1 VSEEDGI
8 TGAKG
13 LEHINDDENLNADLN
28 LKGEQKAEAALAL
41 ILYGAS
47 WSKAARITG
56 YSSAFRC
63 RAAVERVLAT
73 SANSSLDRD
82 RMRNITEKRLNKLL
96 QSVMPKA
103 IDPGTEDKP
112 NPDHLAYNARAL
124 ALVDRIARL
133 YGVDAPQQFQIT
145 ATDERISE
153 YVGRVRQLAGAD
165 MEAEEADIANADP
178 DIIEGELVGDTDAE
192 STG

>member
-63 RAAVERVLAT
+63 RAAVERVLAS

-82 RMRNITEKRLNKLL
+82 HMRTITEKRLNKLL

-103 IDPGTEDKP
+103 IDPED
-112 NPDHLAYNARAL
+112 PDHLAYNARAL
-124 ALVDRIARL
+124 ALVDRIGRL

>member
-1 VSEEDGI
+1 MTEDDGI

-13 LEHINDDENLNADLN
+13 LEAITNDENLNADLD

-63 RAAVERVLAT
+63 RQAVERVLAA

-82 RMRNITEKRLNKLL
+82 KMRVVTEKRLNKLL

-103 IDPGTEDKP
+103 IDPEEE
-112 NPDHLAYNARAL
+112 NHLAYNARAL

-133 YGVDAPQQFQIT
+133 YGVDAPTQIQVT
-145 ATDERISE
+145 ATDERIAQ
-153 YVGRVRQLAGAD
+153 YVGRVRELAGAD
-165 MEAEEADIANADP
+165 VDAEEADIRNADP
-178 DIIEGELVGDTDAE
+178 DIIDGEVVERAE
-192 STG
+192 SEG